1 MLVVVVI
8 ISVGIVYLLLF
19 TTASR
24 MYSVVGI
31 VLIDSILIYLFC
43 GQKKNNKE
51 NNTICSRN
59 ENGSSRNYICAV
71 FMKLMSR

>member
-1 MLVVVVI
+1 MGNKKISGLSNTAEKVLLVVVVI

-31 VLIDSILIYLFC
+31 VLIDSILIYLFLRT
-43 GQKKNNKE
+43 KE
-51 NNTICSRN
+51 EQQR
-59 ENGSSRNYICAV
+59 EQ
-71 FMKLMSR
+71 